1 MRVVGHELGAW
12 HLFVRGEELYLDLRT
27 GRRGHGFWLL
37 LKLEPWEVRSY
48 RAVGAA
54 FVRSFI
60 ADILRG
66 AVSCLGRG
74 GVPDDTRAAA
84 LDALTAWRRSPAWPQ
99 F

>member
-1 MRVVGHELGAW
+1 MKVVGHELGAW
-12 HLFVRGEELYLDLRT
+12 HLFACGEELYLDLRT

-37 LKLEPWEVRSY
+37 LKLEPWEVRAY

-54 FVRSFI
+54 FVRTFI

-74 GVPDDTRAAA
+74 VPNDTQAAA
-84 LDALTAWRRSPAWPQ
+84 LDALKSWRRSPTWPR

>member
-74 GVPDDTRAAA
+74 VPDDTRAAA